1 MDELVQD
8 LGSSI
13 SLTQHTPVFNTWQEI
28 SDEEDDE
35 TEWKPMPK
43 TSLPI
48 QDSRGRPKLISWASE
63 MSMYDGQ
70 SNHSLGKY
78 PPPVPNINS
87 DRYISALDL
96 LQAQP
101 GKMSQR
107 KRRRNSLRKLHF
119 HRGVNGKEGFH
130 RERKLNFLQAVKG
143 SQEEGSVIPFDE
155 TKFNNPGPRPA
166 LSNQANSEPANYMK
180 RRLDE
185 DVLLLSGSDKPCLS
199 NRASQEEL
207 LPIQVL
213 KKSSRMEEPVLDSVA
228 SNERNNQLQQ
238 GSSELSSIPNTPQAH
253 DETPVSLNVSTADA
267 ISSPNQQ
274 SSFVEQSSEILNEHS
289 SEWVPRSD
297 GPGIPH
303 HQTEMFQEKDFIM
316 ECKEEVEVLRKENIR
331 LKQNMAMMREHSMS
345 VEKTLRKVNER
356 LVREITQLQRRLKV
370 EQGVVEENTVPR
382 SPMKKGL
389 IPQGSPNEATP
400 DGFQRSTYL
409 AVSQGISPSPKS
421 PSRIPSDMNFLKATK
436 LGSQE
441 CLPHTQYEVAAS
453 PMEVVTPSNGNPGET
468 NVEGA
473 NFNRQSVEKKDTL
486 ENEIEP
492 GQKKPKKKIEPSP
505 PNIKSSANSRTSSK
519 TSDSHKNHKRKASK
533 KDKEKKSSTKPIKP
547 PVFDFTNLIVNYL
560 PPEMDSTLLSKIFA
574 PYGEI
579 VSCKVVMDHKSGLS
593 KGYGF
598 VKFKTKEQ
606 AMRATEELD
615 QYQIMGK
622 VLKVACARKTERG
635 GKPENKQT
643 NLYIANLDKNI
654 ETEDIKRVFG
664 SCGYVVQCKVLKDVR
679 GVTRRIGFVRFDTHE
694 SALRA
699 IKRYDGKKMEGT
711 KSVIQV
717 RFANIP
723 KAPPSAPKLAP
734 LQVNFPAQHAG
745 QYISSIISQVDSS
758 PQSVL
763 PFSPNSLAGYV
774 YGDLLPPASPQ
785 HHYSTSISPRNIGLD
800 NAYDSAEDDLRAG
813 AQPTNLSAACYV
825 AGINAT
831 TQEAELKRT
840 FDPEGL
846 NRIKS
851 VRVIRRRAGPY
862 AFVNFFQIED
872 ALEAV
877 KTLDK
882 AQMGAHTLTVRLR

>member
-13 SLTQHTPVFNTWQEI
+13 CLTQHTPVFNTWQEI
-28 SDEEDDE
+28 SDDEDDE

-48 QDSRGRPKLISWASE
+48 QDSAGRPKLISWASE

-70 SNHSLGKY
+70 SNHSYGKY
-78 PPPVPNINS
+78 SPSVKNINS
-87 DRYISALDL
+87 NRYIYALDL

-101 GKMSQR
+101 GKMSQ
-107 KRRRNSLRKLHF
+107 KVRRRYSRRKLHF
-119 HRGVNGKEGFH
+119 HHGLNKKEGFH
-130 RERKLNFLQAVKG
+130 RERKLTFLQAVKG
-143 SQEEGSVIPFDE
+143 NQEEGSGSPFDE
-155 TKFNNPGPRPA
+155 TKFNTLSPRPA
-166 LSNQANSEPANYMK
+166 LSNQVNSEPANYMM
-180 RRLDE
+180 RRHDE
-185 DVLLLSGSDKPCLS
+185 DALLLSLSGSDKPCLS
-199 NRASQEEL
+199 NRDSQEEL
-207 LPIQVL
+207 LPFQVL
-213 KKSSRMEEPVLDSVA
+213 KKSSRMEKPVLDSVA
-228 SNERNNQLQQ
+228 SNERNNQWQHA
-238 GSSELSSIPNTPQAH
+238 SCELSSIPNTPQAH
-253 DETPVSLNVSTADA
+253 DETSVSMNVSSADV
-267 ISSPNQQ
+267 ISSPNQKP
-274 SSFVEQSSEILNEHS
+274 SFCEQSSEIQNKHP
-289 SEWVPRSD
+289 SEWTSRSD
-297 GPGIPH
+297 CPVIPH
-303 HQTEMFQEKDFIM
+303 HQTEMLQDKDFMM
-316 ECKEEVEVLRKENIR
+316 ECKEELEVLQKENIM
-331 LKQNMAMMREHSMS
+331 LKQKMAMMREHSLI
-345 VEKTLRKVNER
+345 VQKNLRQVNER
-356 LVREITQLQRRLKV
+356 LARELTQLQLRLKV
-370 EQGVVEENTVPR
+370 EQGGKEENTVPR
-382 SPMKKGL
+382 SPVKGL
-389 IPQGSPNEATP
+389 IQQGSSTEAAH
-400 DGFQRSTYL
+400 DGCQRSTCL
-409 AVSQGISPSPKS
+409 AISEGMLPSPKS
-421 PSRIPSDMNFLKATK
+421 PTRIPSDTIFLNATK
-436 LGSQE
+436 FG
-441 CLPHTQYEVAAS
+441 LPEGLQLTEYEVAAS
-453 PMEVVTPSNGNPGET
+453 PMDVITPTNENPGET
-468 NVEGA
+468 NVDGV

-486 ENEIEP
+486 EDKIEH
-492 GQKKPKKKIEPSP
+492 GQKNPNKKIEPMP
-505 PNIKSSANSRTSSK
+505 PNTKSLTNPGTSSK
-519 TSDSHKNHKRKASK
+519 TSDSHKNQKRKGSK
-533 KDKEKKSSTKPIKP
+533 KNKEKKSSIKPIKP

-560 PPEMDSTLLSKIFA
+560 PPKMDSTLLSKIFS

-579 VSCKVVMDHKSGLS
+579 VSCKVVKDHKTGLS

-606 AMRATEELD
+606 AMKATEELD
-615 QYQIMGK
+615 QYQIGGK

-723 KAPPSAPKLAP
+723 KAPPSALKLTP
-734 LQVNFPAQHAG
+734 LQVSFSAQHTG
-745 QYISSIISQVDSS
+745 QYVSPIMSQVDL
-758 PQSVL
+758 PQSIL
-763 PFSPNSLAGYV
+763 PFYSNPLAGYV
-774 YGDLLPPASPQ
+774 YGDLPPASPH
-785 HHYSTSISPRNIGLD
+785 HHYSTSISPRNLSLD
-800 NAYDSAEDDLRAG
+800 NAYDPFEDHLQVG
-813 AQPTNLSAACYV
+813 QQPTNLSAACYV
-825 AGINAT
+825 GGITAT

-851 VRVIRRRAGPY
+851 VRVIRRREGPY

-882 AQMGAHTLTVRLR
+882 AQMGAHTLTVRLK